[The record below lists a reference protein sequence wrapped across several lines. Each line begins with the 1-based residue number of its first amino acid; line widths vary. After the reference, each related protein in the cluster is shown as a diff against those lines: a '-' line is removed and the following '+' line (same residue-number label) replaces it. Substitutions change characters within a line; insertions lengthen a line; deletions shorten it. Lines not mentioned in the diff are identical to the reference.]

1 VEGVAGVVRTVEG
14 VAGVVWTE
22 EGVAG
27 VVRTVEGVAGVV
39 RTVQGVEG
47 VVRTVEGVAGV
58 VGSLGQ
64 GVVAGGLR
72 EADLL
77 LQGPLTPAH
86 ALRQQHAVT
95 LAHAVHLPAL
105 DTLQQKLTG
114 GFLGFFC
121 SVYCIQ
127 HCFICRPSDST
138 VSVDAGIES
147 KDCCDF
153 GIGSQP
159 L

>member
-1 VEGVAGVVRTVEG
+1 VEGVEGVVRTVEGVAGVLRTVEGVAGVVRTVEG
-14 VAGVVWTE
+14 VAGVVM
-22 EGVAG
+22 
-27 VVRTVEGVAGVV
+27 
-39 RTVQGVEG
+39 
-47 VVRTVEGVAGV
+47 
-58 VGSLGQ
+58 VGRLGQ

-72 EADLL
+72 QADLL

-114 GFLGFFC
+114 GFLGFFLFC
-121 SVYCIQ
+121 ELYSTLLHLPPLRF
-127 HCFICRPSDST
+127 HCVGGCRDLT
-138 VSVDAGIES
+138 Q
-147 KDCCDF
+147 DCWDLV
-153 GIGSQP
+153 IGSQP